1 MAEPKPPVDLEA
13 ELARL
18 ERIIGSFENDPD
30 IAVRERVTE
39 LVESVDVV
47 HRDLVWKVG
56 QRIHG
61 ADPALFERLL
71 LDPVAGVLFEM
82 YGLVA
87 PAAHDVDTDAEPTA
101 LIGLE
106 ALEATIPQPYS
117 WFRAAAPDELA
128 EGGFIARDVEGERVL
143 LARLDGAV
151 RAYVD
156 QCPGSPLTLNAG
168 VIRAGVLLCPWH
180 DCRYDLRTGLRVD
193 RGDAPGLTVLQS
205 AVTPDEIRIGMRS
218 RRVSAA

>member
-1 MAEPKPPVDLEA
+1 MADPKAPVDLEA

-30 IAVRERVTE
+30 VAMRERTTE

-47 HRDLVWKVG
+47 HRELVWNVG
-56 QRIHG
+56 QRIHE

-71 LDPVAGVLFEM
+71 LDPVAGLLFEM

-87 PAAHDVDTDAEPTA
+87 PAAHDVDKDDAPTA
-101 LIGLE
+101 LFGLE
-106 ALEATIPQPYS
+106 ALEATIPAPYS
-117 WFRAAAPDELA
+117 WFRAATPDELA
-128 EGGFIARDVEGERVL
+128 EGAFIARDVEGERVL
-143 LARLDGAV
+143 LARLDGTV
-151 RAYVD
+151 HAYLD

-168 VIRAGVLLCPWH
+168 IIRDGILLCPWH
-180 DCRYDLRTGLRVD
+180 DCRFDLRTGLRAD
-193 RGDAPGLTVLQS
+193 RADATGLTVLQS

-218 RRVSAA
+218 RRIPA

>member
-1 MAEPKPPVDLEA
+1 MDLEA

-30 IAVRERVTE
+30 VAVRERVTE

-56 QRIHG
+56 QRIHEG
-61 ADPALFERLL
+61 DPALFERLL
-71 LDPVAGVLFEM
+71 LDPVTGLLFEM

-87 PAAHDVDTDAEPTA
+87 PAAHDVDTDNEPTA
-101 LIGLE
+101 LIGLD
-106 ALEATIPQPYS
+106 ALEATIPAPYN

-128 EGGFIARDVEGERVL
+128 EGRFIARDIEGERVL

-151 RAYVD
+151 HAYID

-168 VIRAGVLLCPWH
+168 VIRDGILLCPWH
-180 DCRYDLRTGLRVD
+180 DCRYDLRTGRRTD
-193 RGDAPGLTVLQS
+193 RDAPGLTVLQS
-205 AVTPDEIRIGMRS
+205 AITPDEIRIGMRS

>member
-1 MAEPKPPVDLEA
+1 MAEVDLEVA
-13 ELARL
+13 LERL

-30 IAVRERVTE
+30 VAIRERVAE

-47 HRDLVWKVG
+47 HRELVWKVG
-56 QRIHG
+56 RRIHD

-71 LDPVAGVLFEM
+71 GDPVAGLLFEM

-87 PAAHDVDTDAEPTA
+87 PAAHDVDTDNEPTA

-106 ALEATIPQPYS
+106 ALEATIPAPYS
-117 WFRAAAPDELA
+117 WFRAAAPDELP
-128 EGGFIARDVEGERVL
+128 EGVFIARDVEGERVL

-168 VIRAGVLLCPWH
+168 VIRDGILLCPWH

-193 RGDAPGLTVLQS
+193 RSAPGLTVLQS
-205 AVTPDEIRIGMRS
+205 AVTSDEIRIGMRS
-218 RRVSAA
+218 RRASVA

>member
-1 MAEPKPPVDLEA
+1 MDLEA

-30 IAVRERVTE
+30 VAIRERVTE

-56 QRIHG
+56 QRIHE

-71 LDPVAGVLFEM
+71 LDPVTGLLFEM

-87 PAAHDVDTDAEPTA
+87 PAAHDVDPDREPTA

-106 ALEATIPQPYS
+106 ALEATIPAPYS
-117 WFRAAAPDELA
+117 WFRAAAPGELA
-128 EGGFIARDVEGERVL
+128 EGGFIARDIEGERVL

-151 RAYVD
+151 HAYID

-168 VIRAGVLLCPWH
+168 IIRDGILLCPWH
-180 DCRYDLRTGLRVD
+180 DCRYDLRTGLRTD
-193 RGDAPGLTVLQS
+193 RDAPGLTALQC
-205 AVTPDEIRIGMRS
+205 AVTAGEIRIGMRS
-218 RRVSAA
+218 RRVHA